1 MAIQTVTI
9 ICLAVLILELLFV
22 VINIL
27 LKKRADRIAFIRSFK
42 KGKCS
47 VIYLT
52 AIPLF
57 CVGHIYNGQSFLQ
70 AFFNAVNKII
80 QLVVLKYDMSSV
92 SSLMADNDLYEFT
105 VYFTFA
111 LVGINALLFTVSLVN
126 QHIWCALQ
134 ELKAAVTRRDK
145 LFLFGNNNDNIAIYS
160 GDTRYSKAIV
170 DTFSDKESEKLYLKK
185 IAFVSTPSME
195 DYIKKIFARL
205 KKFDRQYILIVNT
218 GDDEKN
224 MILCRGI
231 IDSINASQSKEQ
243 LFLNL
248 RVYVFGDPTYETI
261 YADIVSGAFGCIQYA
276 SKYQKIAIDFIDR
289 YPLSQFM
296 GEEQIDYS
304 TALVRENVGINVL
317 MLGFGKT
324 NQQIFLT
331 SVANNQFLT
340 AGKNGPVLKP
350 VHYHIFDKSKAE
362 NNKKLNHSYYRYKH
376 ECFNL
381 DSDKYLPLPAI
392 PAEETYYHLDVND
405 TGFYNQIRSVVSKNA
420 GDVNFVIIAFGS
432 DLENIDMAQKL
443 IEKRNEWGL
452 DKLVIFVKVRAWH
465 RSQTLLEEEN
475 CYFIANEKDVV
486 YDLEK
491 IVGDKIF
498 KMAKMR
504 NEVYD
509 LEKEIKRNAGIV
521 INEAYLKEHHKS
533 SNISWY
539 MKKTQMERE
548 SSIYCCL
555 SLRSKLNLMG
565 LDYCENASDVEGL
578 TEQEYLDIY
587 AKNDVPTVGLYDITA
602 DGKPIISYS
611 LDFKH
616 SMRENLAIHEHQRWN
631 SFMISKGMV
640 PSGIDQIVNEKA
652 KDGTHTNGKNYA
664 VRRHGNLTTFDGL
677 VRFRKLVA
685 ERDNKTELESDVIKY
700 DYQLM
705 DDAYWLLS
713 RCGFKIV
720 KKQDSKKAK

>member
-1 MAIQTVTI
+1 M
-9 ICLAVLILELLFV
+9 
-22 VINIL
+22 
-27 LKKRADRIAFIRSFK
+27 
-42 KGKCS
+42 
-47 VIYLT
+47 T

-57 CVGHIYNGQSFLQ
+57 CVGHIYDGQSFLQ

-80 QLVVLKYDMSSV
+80 QLVVLNYDMSSV

-105 VYFTFA
+105 VYFTFV
-111 LVGINALLFTVSLVN
+111 LVGVNALLFTISLAN

-134 ELKAAVTRRDK
+134 GLKAAVTRRDK
-145 LFLFGNNNDNIAIYS
+145 LFLFGNNSDNVAIYLS
-160 GDTRYSKAIV
+160 DTRYSKVIV
-170 DTFSDKESEKLYLKK
+170 DTISDKESETLYLKK
-185 IAFVSTPSME
+185 VAFVSTASME
-195 DYIKKIFARL
+195 SYIKKMFVRL
-205 KKFDRQYILIVNT
+205 EKIDRQYVLIINT

-224 MILCRGI
+224 MTLCRSI
-231 IDSINASQSKEQ
+231 IDIINAANNKEQ

-248 RVYVFGDPTYETI
+248 RVYVFGDPAYETI
-261 YADIVSGAFGCIQYA
+261 YADIVSDSFGCIRYA
-276 SKYQKIAIDFIDR
+276 NKYQKIAIDFIDK
-289 YPLSQFM
+289 YPFSKFM

-304 TALVRENVGINVL
+304 TSLVRENVDINVL
-317 MLGFGKT
+317 MIGFGKT

-350 VHYHIFDKSKAE
+350 VNYHIFDKDASE
-362 NNKKLNHSYYRYKH
+362 NNKKLNHGYYRYKH
-376 ECFNL
+376 EFSDPDL
-381 DSDKYLPLPAI
+381 DKYLPLPAI

-405 TGFYNQIRSVVSKNA
+405 IGFYNQIRSIVSKND
-420 GDVNFVIIAFGS
+420 GDANFVIIAFGS

-465 RSQTLLEEEN
+465 QNQTLLEENN
-475 CYFIANEKDVV
+475 CYFIANEQDVV

-491 IVGDKIF
+491 ITSDKIF

-509 LEKEIKRNAGIV
+509 LEYTITHEADIV
-521 INEAYLKEHHKS
+521 IDEAHLKEHHEKS
-533 SNISWY
+533 NRNWY
-539 MKKTQMERE
+539 MKKTQMERD

-565 LDYCENASDVEGL
+565 LDYCDISVSDIEGL

-587 AKNDVPTVGLYDITA
+587 AKNDVPMIGRYDITA
-602 DGKPIISYS
+602 DGKPIIAYS

-616 SMRENLAIHEHQRWN
+616 SMRGNLAIHEHQRWN

-640 PSGIDQIVNEKA
+640 PSTIDQIVNEKA
-652 KDGTHTNGKNYA
+652 KDGTPTNGKNYA

-685 ERDNKTELESDVIKY
+685 ERDDKSESETDVIKY

-713 RCGFKIV
+713 RCGFKII
-720 KKQDSKKAK
+720 KK